1 MQSYTDKYG
10 ARCINLE
17 HYRIRIRKADTFAY
31 CVNAGRT
38 ADDYMDDVA
47 TYVTAADIGEAE
59 TRALELLREHVS
71 KIKTEV
77 NETLAELDQITH

>member
-17 HYRIRIRKADTFAY
+17 HYRIRIRKTGAYAY

-38 ADDYMDDVA
+38 ADGYMDDVA
-47 TYVTAADIGEAE
+47 TYVTATDMNEAE
-59 TRALELLREHVS
+59 KWALELLRVHIVE
-71 KIKTEV
+71 IKKEID
-77 NETLAELDQITH
+77 ETLTELDQIK